1 MDNKVLCTCVWC
13 LRESDNQRKLVSRST
28 CTRHSSKQK
37 KTWPNSAHIPNQRR
51 NLITSISQISSAVAS
66 TSSAIPSITLSYT
79 SQSEKNQNCINTEL
93 NNLFSSNDEYNKILE
108 SEREYEECN
117 EKDNEKR
124 NDEYNNEDNE
134 EYNDEYNEKDNGKDN
149 DEYDEGHSEDTN
161 KGYNEDN
168 DSERYSEGDYEGFND
183 DYGEYNGNCEEY
195 NEDYD
200 EYNEERNEED
210 NNELNENIN
219 LENLFKG
226 LRLFRIKNQHN
237 ISDAAFNEIL
247 KTLEIS
253 EITIYRLQKIL
264 GDFVP
269 LKPIL
274 VDCCINSCVAF
285 TNELI
290 NMNQCSECNEPRY
303 KFGKNSR
310 VSRKSAAY
318 WSLIS
323 SLQMQYKDKAQA
335 ETLRYR
341 HIYTSTHEYMI
352 GCRYDPKNLPL
363 RTHKNYLADIT
374 TIEHLN
380 GSSRKY
386 EVQERGKLLIDDNQI
401 SNSEYVI
408 PKTNWTEIGNGP
420 EIPNHSE
427 SRIFI
432 IEGAEEKL
440 YSLSSSYCMNKTEEQ
455 HLRAYYATALNKPIN
470 QLKSITNSVQKYGKL
485 QTKRGLIINSRL
497 SNRKGDVMHKNFCIA
512 AKLLVDRNAHH
523 KNAPVI
529 LEMREFFG
537 EVCYFFSHQYDDQ
550 WSMLAYVQW
559 VRNPHISKH
568 GLSKFRDLG
577 SFEIINISAIDRNV
591 GFLKLSNNET
601 YIVDK
606 ENQIKFR

>member
-1 MDNKVLCTCVWC
+1 N
-13 LRESDNQRKLVSRST
+13 RGKLVSRST

-37 KTWPNSAHIPNQRR
+37 KTWPNSAYIPNQRR

-134 EYNDEYNEKDNGKDN
+134 EYNDEYNEKDNRKDN

-168 DSERYSEGDYEGFND
+168 DSEGYSEEDYEGFND

-219 LENLFKG
+219 L
-226 LRLFRIKNQHN
+226 
-237 ISDAAFNEIL
+237 DAAFNEIL

-290 NMNQCSECNEPRY
+290 NMNQYSEWYPEKVPPT
-303 KFGKNSR
+303 G
-310 VSRKSAAY
+310 
-318 WSLIS
+318 
-323 SLQMQYKDKAQA
+323 
-335 ETLRYR
+335 
-341 HIYTSTHEYMI
+341 
-352 GCRYDPKNLPL
+352 
-363 RTHKNYLADIT
+363 
-374 TIEHLN
+374 HL
-380 GSSRKY
+380 
-386 EVQERGKLLIDDNQI
+386 
-401 SNSEYVI
+401 
-408 PKTNWTEIGNGP
+408 
-420 EIPNHSE
+420 
-427 SRIFI
+427 
-432 IEGAEEKL
+432 
-440 YSLSSSYCMNKTEEQ
+440 
-455 HLRAYYATALNKPIN
+455 
-470 QLKSITNSVQKYGKL
+470 
-485 QTKRGLIINSRL
+485 
-497 SNRKGDVMHKNFCIA
+497 
-512 AKLLVDRNAHH
+512 
-523 KNAPVI
+523 
-529 LEMREFFG
+529 
-537 EVCYFFSHQYDDQ
+537 
-550 WSMLAYVQW
+550 
-559 VRNPHISKH
+559 
-568 GLSKFRDLG
+568 
-577 SFEIINISAIDRNV
+577 
-591 GFLKLSNNET
+591 
-601 YIVDK
+601 
-606 ENQIKFR
+606 